1 MATIKQI
8 LVRRWPGM
16 WWTLDGDDYATLVW
30 FDSHNSPT
38 LKPTEAEIRAWSESV
53 DAEIALEERA
63 QRQQDAL
70 NGDSVDAILTALE
83 RIIKGEA
90 EIKRKI
96 DNLIVELK
104 DTSFVGNVKTNLSPW
119 NSSIVANIQAVLNR
133 IDDIRLIT

>member
-1 MATIKQI
+1 MATIVQI
-8 LVRRWPGM
+8 LPRRWPGM
-16 WWTLDGDDYATLVW
+16 WWTIDGDDYATLVW

-38 LKPTEAEIRAWSESV
+38 AKPTEAEIRAWSASV